1 MLVVV
6 DCGGGGMMMMMMMIL
21 GSVSFIRFYCFS
33 VVMATTYDVQYPY
46 PTPRGSS
53 DCAHARPVN
62 LLKLCSQFAHVG
74 EQSLSKS

>member
-6 DCGGGGMMMMMMMIL
+6 DCGGGGRMMMMMMMYVCIL
-21 GSVSFIRFYCFS
+21 HSFVSIVLVLLWLQR
-33 VVMATTYDVQYPY
+33 TTYSIRIR
-46 PTPRGSS
+46 PRGSS